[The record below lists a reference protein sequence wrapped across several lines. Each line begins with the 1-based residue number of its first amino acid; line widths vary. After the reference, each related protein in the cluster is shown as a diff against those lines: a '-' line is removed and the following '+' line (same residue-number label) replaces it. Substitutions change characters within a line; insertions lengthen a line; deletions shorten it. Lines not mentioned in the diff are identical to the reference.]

1 MDHTTRSETNEITS
15 PIRRLSGG
23 LARLLSPDVDEDD
36 GSALSPRSDRRYS
49 YGSMSGSKSVLDA
62 GAYTDLGNILE
73 DEELHAPLDPTQ
85 EGVLDEEDEDSE
97 YFYDSDS
104 DDEAQINARMSN
116 LSSSSFHLG
125 NSTRMSAK
133 NIMVHERVTSSFL
146 KHGDEYELV
155 NTQLKNNVRLVE
167 DVNLIGD
174 AKGRLYLAQYSFFK
188 NCHDLKF
195 AMTVQPDIYE
205 KIMAEVSDALNIPC
219 DLYFCCHGGD
229 GAHTGVSHS
238 DSVNIKLAWF
248 FFLMTMVI
256 LMSVEYF
263 A

>member
-1 MDHTTRSETNEITS
+1 MDQSTHSETNENPS
-15 PIRRLSGG
+15 PIRLLSGG
-23 LARLLSPDVDEDD
+23 LARLLSPDVEEDE

-49 YGSMSGSKSVLDA
+49 YGSMSGSRSTLDT

-73 DEELHAPLDPTQ
+73 NEELHAPLE
-85 EGVLDEEDEDSE
+85 EGVIDEEDEDSQ

-104 DDEAQINARMSN
+104 TDDDAEINARMSN
-116 LSSSSFHLG
+116 LSSHSFHLG
-125 NSTRMSAK
+125 STRMSAK
-133 NIMVHERVTSSFL
+133 NIMVHERRTSSFL

-155 NTQLKNNVRLVE
+155 NTQLKNNVRLVA

-174 AKGRLYLAQYSFFK
+174 AKGRLYLAQHSFFK
-188 NCHDLKF
+188 NCRDLKF

-205 KIMAEVSDALNIPC
+205 KIMTEVSDAFNVPC

-229 GAHTGVSHS
+229 GAHTGVSHN
-238 DSVNIKLAWF
+238 DTVNIKLAWF
-248 FFLMTMVI
+248 FFLFTMFM
-256 LMSVEYF
+256 LMSIEYF